1 MASKAVVGGMSNTNA
16 DYFLVHGFYFI
27 CRPCLIH
34 MLLKDLQKTELC
46 VFAQCKELFRIMVL
60 KC

>member
-1 MASKAVVGGMSNTNA
+1 
-16 DYFLVHGFYFI
+16 
-27 CRPCLIH
+27 

-60 KC
+60 KCWNLLV